1 MSLVVQLDAMLAMPY
16 PISIYKSHLHLHL
29 HLPLYYYIF
38 FGTAS
43 SPSVDQFSYNLNPDL
58 T

>member
-1 MSLVVQLDAMLAMPY
+1 MSLVVQLHAMLAMPY

-29 HLPLYYYIF
+29 PVYYYIF
-38 FGTAS
+38 FGLAS
-43 SPSVDQFSYNLNPDL
+43 SPSIDQFSYNLNPDL